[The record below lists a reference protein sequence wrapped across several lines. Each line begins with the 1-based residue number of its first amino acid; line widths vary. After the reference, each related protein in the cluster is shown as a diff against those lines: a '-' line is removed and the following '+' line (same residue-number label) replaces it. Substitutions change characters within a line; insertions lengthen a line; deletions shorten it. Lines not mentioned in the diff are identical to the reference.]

1 MTKITF
7 TPHAYREGFQLIADG
22 IAMVARETAKGVD
35 NAAHR
40 WPYAFMLVEAAIL
53 VTLSFVFIGQARA
66 ERDYASK
73 RFVDIQAKAD
83 SLQVAS
89 DMWHNVAKGGLQ

>member
-22 IAMVARETAKGVD
+22 MAMVARETTKRVD

-66 ERDYASK
+66 ERDYESK
-73 RFVDIQAKAD
+73 RYVEAKNTAD
-83 SLQVAS
+83 SLTVTS
-89 DMWHNVAKGGLQ
+89 EMWHNVAKEK

>member
-1 MTKITF
+1 MKKITF

-22 IAMVARETAKGVD
+22 MAMVARETTKRVD

-66 ERDYASK
+66 ERDYESK
-73 RFVDIQAKAD
+73 RYVEAKNTAD
-83 SLQVAS
+83 SLAVTS
-89 DMWHNVAKGGLQ
+89 EMWHNVAKEK

>member
-1 MTKITF
+1 
-7 TPHAYREGFQLIADG
+7 
-22 IAMVARETAKGVD
+22 MVARETTKRVD

-66 ERDYASK
+66 ERDYESK
-73 RFVDIQAKAD
+73 RYVEAKNTAD
-83 SLQVAS
+83 SLAVTS
-89 DMWHNVAKGGLQ
+89 EMWHNVAKEK

>member
-1 MTKITF
+1 MKKITF

-22 IAMVARETAKGVD
+22 IAMVARETTKRVD

-53 VTLSFVFIGQARA
+53 VTLSFMFIGQARA
-66 ERDYASK
+66 ERDYESK
-73 RFVDIQAKAD
+73 RYVEAKNTAD
-83 SLQVAS
+83 SLAVTS
-89 DMWHNVAKGGLQ
+89 EMWHNVAKEK

>member
-1 MTKITF
+1 MKKITF

-22 IAMVARETAKGVD
+22 MAMIARETTKRVD

-66 ERDYASK
+66 ERDYESK
-73 RFVDIQAKAD
+73 RYVEAKNTAD
-83 SLQVAS
+83 SLAVTS
-89 DMWHNVAKGGLQ
+89 EMWHNVAKEK

>member
-1 MTKITF
+1 MKKITF

-22 IAMVARETAKGVD
+22 IAMVARETTKRVD
-35 NAAHR
+35 NAAHC

-66 ERDYASK
+66 ERDYESK
-73 RFVDIQAKAD
+73 RYVEAKNTAD
-83 SLQVAS
+83 SLAVTS
-89 DMWHNVAKGGLQ
+89 EMWHNVAKEK

>member
-1 MTKITF
+1 MKKITF

-22 IAMVARETAKGVD
+22 IAMVARETAKRVD

-66 ERDYASK
+66 ERDYESK
-73 RFVDIQAKAD
+73 RYVKAKNTVD
-83 SLQVAS
+83 SLAVTS
-89 DMWHNVAKGGLQ
+89 EMWHNVAKEK

>member
-1 MTKITF
+1 MKKITF

-22 IAMVARETAKGVD
+22 IAMVARETTKRVD

-40 WPYAFMLVEAAIL
+40 WPYAFMLVEGAIL

-66 ERDYASK
+66 ERDYESK
-73 RFVDIQAKAD
+73 RYVEAKNTAD
-83 SLQVAS
+83 SLAVTS
-89 DMWHNVAKGGLQ
+89 EMWHNVAKEK

>member
-1 MTKITF
+1 
-7 TPHAYREGFQLIADG
+7 
-22 IAMVARETAKGVD
+22 MVARETAKRVD

-66 ERDYASK
+66 ERDYESK
-73 RFVDIQAKAD
+73 RYVEAKNTAD
-83 SLQVAS
+83 SLAVTS
-89 DMWHNVAKGGLQ
+89 EMWHNVAKEK

>member
-22 IAMVARETAKGVD
+22 IAMVARETTKRVD

-66 ERDYASK
+66 ERDYESK
-73 RFVDIQAKAD
+73 RYVEAKNTAD
-83 SLQVAS
+83 SLAVTS
-89 DMWHNVAKGGLQ
+89 EMWHNVAKEK

>member
-1 MTKITF
+1 
-7 TPHAYREGFQLIADG
+7 
-22 IAMVARETAKGVD
+22 MVARETTKRVD

-83 SLQVAS
+83 SLEVAS
-89 DMWHNVAKGGLQ
+89 DMWHNVAKGGCNEKEN

>member
-66 ERDYASK
+66 ERDYESK
-73 RFVDIQAKAD
+73 RYVEAKNTAD
-83 SLQVAS
+83 SLAVTS
-89 DMWHNVAKGGLQ
+89 EMWHNVAKEN